1 MQKQEPTCLIIL
13 IINHQSTQKPIINLI
28 RSIINQ
34 IAVKKLNQP
43 IFSQCTPSRIA
54 QTNLYN
60 RIYQIT
66 QEYDFSPIK
75 AQKLTD
81 ELIQFFIKTIKIIAQ
96 DLIETI
102 RTNTLKNWLE
112 DPELIEWL
120 HQKWNVDGEEQLTK
134 KYLKQI
140 QLLLLSN
147 LSQSQIIVVSF
158 CASTTLIGFD
168 ANKLQLWTK
177 QTEKIGSATLHNI
190 VYWPKSLKHFYNL

>member
-1 MQKQEPTCLIIL
+1 MIIL

-28 RSIINQ
+28 RAIINQ
-34 IAVKKLNQP
+34 IAVKKLNQS
-43 IFSQCTPSRIA
+43 IFSQCTPTRIA
-54 QTNLYN
+54 QTDLYN

-75 AQKLTD
+75 AQKITN

-102 RTNTLKNWLE
+102 QTNALKNWLE

-120 HQKWNVDGEEQLTK
+120 HQKWNVDGEEQLIK
-134 KYLKQI
+134 KYLKQL

-147 LSQSQIIVVSF
+147 LPQNQIIVVNFSV
-158 CASTTLIGFD
+158 TPVLIGFNTD
-168 ANKLQLWTK
+168 KLQLWTK
-177 QTEKIGSATLHNI
+177 QTEKIGNATLHNI
-190 VYWPKSLKHFYNL
+190 VYWPKSLSHFYNL